1 MALISFVDYRTL
13 SDDLAAARESTLN
26 IMSFTFDAVYTV
38 VLLQDVQQEVDML
51 NDFWNTYLLNADTFE
66 TPSTLLGAVRSM
78 DSHVLNRSSYTTVD
92 SYLVANGGT
101 VSQVFADLSAS
112 AGYPITEIDP

>member
-1 MALISFVDYRTL
+1 MALISFVDYRIL

-26 IMSFTFDAVYTV
+26 INAFTFDAVYTV
-38 VLLQDVQQEVDML
+38 VMLQDVQQEVDML

-78 DSHVLNRSSYTTVD
+78 DAHVLQRSTYATID
-92 SYLVANGGT
+92 AYLIANGGT
-101 VSQVFADLSAS
+101 VSQIFADLSAA
-112 AGYPITEIDP
+112 AGYPITQIDP

>member
-1 MALISFVDYRTL
+1 MALISFADYRIL
-13 SDDLAAARESTLN
+13 SDNLAAARESTLSVN
-26 IMSFTFDAVYTV
+26 AYCFDAVYTV

-51 NDFWNTYLLNADTFE
+51 EDFWNTYLLNADTFE

-78 DSHVLNRSSYTTVD
+78 DSHVLKRSTYTTID
-92 SYLVANGGT
+92 AYLIANGGT
-101 VSQVFADLSAS
+101 VSQTFADLSSA